1 MGARRLV
8 AASVVL
14 IALIACSMG
23 PQKEAPKFG
32 EDIVI
37 GLPLSFSG
45 NLTREAS
52 MAKQGYDL
60 FQDWANNHEQGVEI
74 NGVRHRFRLDYQD
87 DTSKA
92 DVAGQLA
99 EKMIT
104 EDKAQ
109 FFLGPYGASNTA
121 AVAAVAEKHQIPLVS
136 ANGSARSIF
145 SKGYRYVFGV
155 QAPADKNL
163 QVVLDMAANLNPK
176 PASIAILA
184 ADDAFS
190 VEVAKGATDYAAGKG
205 MQVVFN
211 QTYPNGSTNLAGAL
225 AQAKAKNPDVVINSG
240 HLLEA
245 VAVNKAAKDMRFSA
259 KMFVYSVG
267 PTMPDFVQALGK
279 DADYVFTGS
288 QWTAQAKY
296 APQYYMTA
304 TEYVAAYRK
313 KFNTQDEPNYQVA
326 DATAAGLALEEAI
339 EHAKSLDPDKVRA
352 ALASLDLMT
361 FFGRIKFDA
370 LGQNPY
376 KPMLVEQIQNGHR
389 QTVFPPE
396 LSAVQAMFPTPTWAI
411 RLGSPDPAPPAA
423 KLPVTGKPGKRG

>member
-1 MGARRLV
+1 MGVRRLV
-8 AASVVL
+8 AVSVVSL
-14 IALIACSMG
+14 ALIACSMG

-32 EDIVI
+32 EDIVV
-37 GLPLSFSG
+37 GLPLSFTG
-45 NLTREAS
+45 NLTKEAA

-60 FQDWANNHEQGVEI
+60 WLDWVNGHEQGIEI
-74 NGVRHRFRLDYQD
+74 GGVRHRVRIDYAD
-87 DTSKA
+87 DTSKP
-92 DVAGQLA
+92 DMAGQLA

-109 FFLGPYGASNTA
+109 FLLGPYGASNTA
-121 AVAAVAEKHQIPLVS
+121 AAAAVAERHQTPLVS

-145 SKGYRYVFGV
+145 SKGYKYTFGV

-176 PASIAILA
+176 PASIAILT

-190 VEVAKGATDYAAGKG
+190 VEVAKGATDYAAGRG

-211 QTYPNGSTNLAGAL
+211 QTYPNGSTNLAGPL
-225 AQAKAKNPDVVINSG
+225 AQAKTKNPDMVINSG

-259 KMFVYSVG
+259 KVFVYSVG

-279 DADYVFTGS
+279 DADFVFTGS

-296 APQYYMTA
+296 MPQYYLSA

-313 KFNTQDEPNYQVA
+313 KFSTQDEPNYQVA
-326 DATAAGLALEEAI
+326 DATAAGLALERAI
-339 EHAKSLDPDKVRA
+339 ERAKSLDGAKVRD
-352 ALASLDLMT
+352 ALAALDLMT

-396 LSAVQAMFPTPTWAI
+396 LAGASALYPTPTWSV
-411 RLGSPDPAPPAA
+411 RTGTPDPAPPAA
-423 KLPVTGKPGKRG
+423 KLPTTGQPGKK